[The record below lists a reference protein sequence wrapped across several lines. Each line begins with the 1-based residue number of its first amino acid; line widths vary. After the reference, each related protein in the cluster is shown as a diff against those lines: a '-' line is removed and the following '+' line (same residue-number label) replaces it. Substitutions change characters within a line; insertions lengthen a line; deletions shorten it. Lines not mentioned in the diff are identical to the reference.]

1 MVVVMYYE
9 KEKYDKKFELLW
21 RKLQKENWSNIRW
34 KKLKIQIYS
43 NILHIKN

>member
-1 MVVVMYYE
+1 MVMYYE

-21 RKLQKENWSNIRW
+21 RKLQKE
-34 KKLKIQIYS
+34 KLVKHSLEEIKNSDYS

>member
-21 RKLQKENWSNIRW
+21 RKLQKEKLVKHS
-34 KKLKIQIYS
+34 LKIQIYS